1 MSEEANPLGGAT
13 ISGPKGHKIHLPPAE
28 KSVGPYRKALIDR
41 ESGILYTSTHFGTDS
56 ENKIVKG
63 KVITNSMDKKD
74 YSSSLGYISQAEAK
88 EYARN
93 AGKRLLATIHAALG
107 GDLTRVVQVIKLT
120 GFVNALI
127 NGDKDFEAHGAVI
140 SGCSEILIEAFGEE
154 IGTGVRVCTGAGSLG
169 CCVTCDVEVRVKL

>member
-13 ISGPKGHKIHLPPAE
+13 ITGPKGHKIHLPPAE

-63 KVITNSMDKKD
+63 KVMPNSM
-74 YSSSLGYISQAEAK
+74 YSSGHITQADAK
-88 EYARN
+88 KYARN
-93 AGKRLLATIHAALG
+93 AGKRLLATIHAALD

-120 GFVNALI
+120 GFVNGLI

>member
-1 MSEEANPLGGAT
+1 MSGEQNPLGGAT
-13 ISGPKGHKIHLPPAE
+13 ILGPKRNKIHLPPAE

-63 KVITNSMDKKD
+63 KVIPNSKSVND
-74 YSSSLGYISQAEAK
+74 YASKMITQVEAK

-93 AGKRLLATIHAALG
+93 AGKRLLATIHAALD

-120 GFVNALI
+120 GFVN
-127 NGDKDFEAHGAVI
+127 GVEDFEAHGAVI
-140 SGCSEILIEAFGEE
+140 SGCSEILIEAFGDE
-154 IGTGVRVCTGAGSLG
+154 IGTGARVCTGAGSLG
-169 CCVTCDVEVRVKL
+169 CCCTCDVEVRVKV

>member
-1 MSEEANPLGGAT
+1 MMSDEQNPLGGAT
-13 ISGPKGHKIHLPPAE
+13 IVGPKGHKIHLPPAE

-63 KVITNSMDKKD
+63 KVIPNGKSIND
-74 YSSSLGYISQAEAK
+74 YASKMITQVEAK

-93 AGKRLLATIHAALG
+93 AGKRLLATIHAALD
-107 GDLTRVVQVIKLT
+107 GDLSRVVQVIKLT
-120 GFVNALI
+120 GFVN
-127 NGDKDFEAHGAVI
+127 GVEDFEAHGAVI

-154 IGTGVRVCTGAGSLG
+154 IGTGARVCTGAGSLG
-169 CCVTCDVEVRVKL
+169 CCCTCDVEVRVKI

>member
-1 MSEEANPLGGAT
+1 MMLTRP
-13 ISGPKGHKIHLPPAE
+13 
-28 KSVGPYRKALIDR
+28 
-41 ESGILYTSTHFGTDS
+41 

-63 KVITNSMDKKD
+63 KVIPNSMDKKD
-74 YSSSLGYISQAEAK
+74 YSPSLGYISQAEAK

-93 AGKRLLATIHAALG
+93 AGKRLLATIHAALD

-120 GFVNALI
+120 GFVNGLI